1 MTTPMKM
8 RTPILA
14 AARLVFFRIRSGS
27 CRISSRSS
35 SRESSVSC
43 CCSPGFPDIFSAAVR
58 TPEQVV
64 RILKSAVRADH
75 IMYSSV
81 SVRRLVVPRGLNIL

>member
-1 MTTPMKM
+1 MPDIFALLFQRVK
-8 RTPILA
+8 RFL
-14 AARLVFFRIRSGS
+14 LLL
-27 CRISSRSS
+27 
-35 SRESSVSC
+35 
-43 CCSPGFPDIFSAAVR
+43 PGFPDIFSAAVR